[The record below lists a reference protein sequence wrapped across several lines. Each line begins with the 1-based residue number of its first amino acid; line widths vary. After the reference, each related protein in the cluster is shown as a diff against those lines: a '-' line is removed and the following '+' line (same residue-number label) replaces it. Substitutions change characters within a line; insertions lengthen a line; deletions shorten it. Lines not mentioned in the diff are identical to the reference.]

1 MEKPSSDQPRE
12 TKPKESSGIESLI
25 RIPEIKRQDLRLK
38 LLYENQDVDEIE
50 VDIVA
55 VHGIMADPNTTWTH
69 KKTNTNWLSDPSM
82 LPESLKGHKA
92 RIMSFGYDSRW
103 FGKDSTRQ
111 SLYNLVE
118 DFLYQLN
125 QTREACT
132 QRPIIL
138 IAHCFGGL
146 IVQSAYNKSCM
157 QPGDFPG
164 VSQSMRGMVFLGT
177 PHSGVNEGSSMS
189 RQGEIY
195 AAIVASK
202 MEIQDNVLQSIMR
215 DNDVLESTR
224 AEFTRKVSTSKPPP
238 KIFCFF
244 ELRPT
249 NLGAIV
255 GAQLPKEF
263 LVGESSAT
271 LSGHERQG
279 LAVDHFYINKFED
292 KFDNHYRNVAY
303 QLLRMLKE
311 AKMHSQDAISAS
323 GSAPSPPLD
332 GRLAVLPGL
341 IGKRQNFA
349 PRQKILERLEER
361 LSKRGMAA
369 LCGDS
374 GSGKTHVAVE
384 YADRYLHQIGSNCQ
398 VLWVNA
404 ASPDEFEVS
413 FKRIGAK
420 LRVSPLG
427 LSHDAY
433 LSAVKEHLKH
443 EEQWLMIL
451 DGLNDDESLHF
462 TDSNP
467 GQEPKPL
474 LSLLPKPS
482 ENHRLLIT
490 TTKRTLALRQMNSKD
505 KNVLSVG
512 DLTREDASRLLLGRV
527 ASSSTNGKRIGEIIN
542 IIGDSAGALELVRL
556 CGIVTQTAF
565 SSQLLD
571 LLGKHCKGNQ
581 DGESPKPAWNL
592 LWNSLKARNSELAY
606 WFHIIG
612 LLDLQMIPS
621 IFFSNN
627 ERKTLLE
634 ELTRVGLVE
643 HSDGRSFYRV
653 PAFFRQCLES
663 TITEKHR
670 MDAEAALLQSADT
683 KFVEEDRS
691 VLLPVALAALK
702 LKATRPDAKRE
713 QEILHEK
720 VESYRQKRQT
730 SLSPGIGY
738 LPDDPRRLSAGNGWD
753 QLRLRTLEGSLNQHT
768 GLPNSNQ
775 RSISGDSSG
784 WPSWQRLQQR
794 LMDPEW
800 EKKRETLRKES
811 SVAAQILSHGRP
823 PKGSGD
829 ATSIYRRVID
839 GYCAEPEEYLK
850 LASLQYNCAIAQ
862 GSEGM
867 VDDAATTFR
876 QALQTILSGDDPRSR
891 NIESTKLY
899 YRIYTDLASMYV
911 SDGRFAEAEETFMHF
926 LPSQAKD
933 LGQDSQQTLKTRH
946 EFARL
951 LQERGQSELGGQ
963 ELERILRANER
974 VLGKNHRDTL
984 TVRCSFATHLAK
996 SGKRDEAVKMLLSVW
1011 REQEKALGSSHR
1023 ETAATRQLLDELQQS
1038 QPGVA

>member
-1 MEKPSSDQPRE
+1 MEKPSSDQPRQ
-12 TKPKESSGIESLI
+12 TQPKASSGIESLI
-25 RIPEIKRQDLRLK
+25 RIPEIKRQDLGLK
-38 LLYENQDVDEIE
+38 VLYENQDVDEIE

-111 SLYNLVE
+111 SLYNLAE

-125 QTREACT
+125 QTRE
-132 QRPIIL
+132 
-138 IAHCFGGL
+138 
-146 IVQSAYNKSCM
+146 AYNKSCM

-164 VSQSMRGMVFLGT
+164 VWQSMRGMVFLGT

-195 AAIVASK
+195 AAIAASK

-215 DNDVLESTR
+215 DNDILESTR

-263 LVGESSAT
+263 LVDESSAT

-292 KFDNHYRNVAY
+292 KFDNHYRNVGLPTPENGQRSHNAFTRCN
-303 QLLRMLKE
+303 QCV
-311 AKMHSQDAISAS
+311 SPT
-323 GSAPSPPLD
+323 PSD
-332 GRLAVLPGL
+332 GRIAVLPGL

-349 PRQKILERLEER
+349 PRQNILARLEER

-384 YADRYLHQIGSNCQ
+384 YADLYLHQVGKNCQ
-398 VLWVNA
+398 VFWVNA
-404 ASPDEFEVS
+404 AIPDEFEAS

-427 LSHDAY
+427 LSHDGY

-443 EEQWLMIL
+443 EEQWLMVL

-462 TDSNP
+462 TNSNP

-474 LSLLPKPS
+474 LSFLPKPS
-482 ENHRLLIT
+482 DNHRLLIT
-490 TTKRTLALRQMNSKD
+490 TTQRTLALRQMNSKD

-512 DLTREDASRLLLGRV
+512 DLTRDDASRLLLGRV
-527 ASSSTNGKRIGEIIN
+527 ASSSTNGKRIGEIIS
-542 IIGDSAGALELVRL
+542 IVGDSAGALELVRL

-571 LLGKHCKGNQ
+571 LLRKHCKGSE
-581 DGESPKPAWNL
+581 DGESPKPAWSL
-592 LWNSLKARNSELAY
+592 LWNSLKAKNSELAY

-612 LLDLQMIPS
+612 LLDLQIIPS

-634 ELTRVGLVE
+634 ELTKLGLVE

-663 TITEKHR
+663 TIIEKHR
-670 MDAEAALLQSADT
+670 MDAEAALMQSVNT
-683 KFVEEDRS
+683 KFVDDERS

-702 LKATRPDAKRE
+702 LKAGRPDAKRE
-713 QEILHEK
+713 QDMLREK
-720 VESYRQKRQT
+720 VESYRKQRQ
-730 SLSPGIGY
+730 SSFSPDIGY
-738 LPDDPRRLSAGNGWD
+738 LPDDPRRLSMSYGWD
-753 QLRLRTLEGSLNQHT
+753 QLRRSALEGSYNQRT
-768 GLPNSNQ
+768 GLPNSHQ
-775 RSISGDSSG
+775 RSISEDSSG
-784 WPSWQRLQQR
+784 WPSWQRLQRR

-800 EKKRETLRKES
+800 EKKRETLRKDS
-811 SVAAQILSHGRP
+811 IVAAQILSHGRP
-823 PKGSGD
+823 PNGSED

-839 GYCAEPEEYLK
+839 GYSAEPEEYLK
-850 LASLQYNCAIAQ
+850 LASLQYNLAIAQ

-876 QALQTILSGDDPRSR
+876 QALQTILSGDDPRTR
-891 NIESTKLY
+891 NIEATKL
-899 YRIYTDLASMYV
+899 
-911 SDGRFAEAEETFMHF
+911 
-926 LPSQAKD
+926 
-933 LGQDSQQTLKTRH
+933 
-946 EFARL
+946 
-951 LQERGQSELGGQ
+951 
-963 ELERILRANER
+963 
-974 VLGKNHRDTL
+974 
-984 TVRCSFATHLAK
+984 
-996 SGKRDEAVKMLLSVW
+996 
-1011 REQEKALGSSHR
+1011 
-1023 ETAATRQLLDELQQS
+1023 
-1038 QPGVA
+1038 

>member
-1 MEKPSSDQPRE
+1 MEKPSSDQPRQ
-12 TKPKESSGIESLI
+12 TQPKASSGIESLI
-25 RIPEIKRQDLRLK
+25 RIPEIKRQDLGLK
-38 LLYENQDVDEIE
+38 VLYENQDVDEIE

-111 SLYNLVE
+111 SLYNLAE

-125 QTREACT
+125 QTRE
-132 QRPIIL
+132 
-138 IAHCFGGL
+138 
-146 IVQSAYNKSCM
+146 AYNKSCM

-164 VSQSMRGMVFLGT
+164 VWQSMRGMVFLGT

-195 AAIVASK
+195 AAIAASK

-215 DNDVLESTR
+215 DNDILESTR

-263 LVGESSAT
+263 LVDESSAT
-271 LSGHERQG
+271 L
-279 LAVDHFYINKFED
+279 
-292 KFDNHYRNVAY
+292 
-303 QLLRMLKE
+303 M
-311 AKMHSQDAISAS
+311 
-323 GSAPSPPLD
+323 
-332 GRLAVLPGL
+332 
-341 IGKRQNFA
+341 
-349 PRQKILERLEER
+349 
-361 LSKRGMAA
+361 
-369 LCGDS
+369 
-374 GSGKTHVAVE
+374 E
-384 YADRYLHQIGSNCQ
+384 YADLYLHQVGKNCQ
-398 VLWVNA
+398 VFWVNA
-404 ASPDEFEVS
+404 AIPDEFEAS

-427 LSHDAY
+427 LSHDGY

-443 EEQWLMIL
+443 EEQWLMVL

-462 TDSNP
+462 TNSNP

-474 LSLLPKPS
+474 LSFLPKPS
-482 ENHRLLIT
+482 DNHRLLIT
-490 TTKRTLALRQMNSKD
+490 TTQRTLALRQMNSKD

-512 DLTREDASRLLLGRV
+512 DLTRDDASRLLLGRV
-527 ASSSTNGKRIGEIIN
+527 ASSSTNGKRIGEIIS
-542 IIGDSAGALELVRL
+542 IVGDSAGALELVRL

-571 LLGKHCKGNQ
+571 LLRKHCKGSE
-581 DGESPKPAWNL
+581 DGESPKPAWSL
-592 LWNSLKARNSELAY
+592 LWNSLKAKNSELAY

-612 LLDLQMIPS
+612 LLDLQIIPS

-634 ELTRVGLVE
+634 ELTKLGLVE

-663 TITEKHR
+663 TIIEKHR
-670 MDAEAALLQSADT
+670 MDAEAALMQSVNT
-683 KFVEEDRS
+683 KFVDDERS

-702 LKATRPDAKRE
+702 LKAGRPDAKRE
-713 QEILHEK
+713 QDMLREK
-720 VESYRQKRQT
+720 VESYRKQRQ
-730 SLSPGIGY
+730 SSFSPDIGY
-738 LPDDPRRLSAGNGWD
+738 LPDDPRRLSMSYGWD
-753 QLRLRTLEGSLNQHT
+753 QLRRSALEGSYNQRT
-768 GLPNSNQ
+768 GLPNSHQ
-775 RSISGDSSG
+775 RSISEDSSG
-784 WPSWQRLQQR
+784 WPSWQRLQRR

-800 EKKRETLRKES
+800 EKKRETLRKDS
-811 SVAAQILSHGRP
+811 IVAAQILSHGRP
-823 PKGSGD
+823 PNGSED

-839 GYCAEPEEYLK
+839 GYSAEPEEYLK
-850 LASLQYNCAIAQ
+850 LASLQYNLAIAQ

-876 QALQTILSGDDPRSR
+876 QALQTILSGDDPRTR
-891 NIESTKLY
+891 NIEATKL
-899 YRIYTDLASMYV
+899 
-911 SDGRFAEAEETFMHF
+911 
-926 LPSQAKD
+926 
-933 LGQDSQQTLKTRH
+933 
-946 EFARL
+946 
-951 LQERGQSELGGQ
+951 
-963 ELERILRANER
+963 
-974 VLGKNHRDTL
+974 
-984 TVRCSFATHLAK
+984 
-996 SGKRDEAVKMLLSVW
+996 
-1011 REQEKALGSSHR
+1011 
-1023 ETAATRQLLDELQQS
+1023 
-1038 QPGVA
+1038 

>member
-1 MEKPSSDQPRE
+1 MEKPSSDQPRQ
-12 TKPKESSGIESLI
+12 TQPKASSGIESLI
-25 RIPEIKRQDLRLK
+25 RIPEIKRQDLGLK
-38 LLYENQDVDEIE
+38 VLYENQDVDEIE

-111 SLYNLVE
+111 SLYNLAE

-132 QRPIIL
+132 QRPMVL

-164 VSQSMRGMVFLGT
+164 VWQSMRGMVFLGT

-195 AAIVASK
+195 AAIAASK

-215 DNDVLESTR
+215 DNDILESTR

-303 QLLRMLKE
+303 QLLRMVKE
-311 AKMHSQDAISAS
+311 AIMHSQDAI
-323 GSAPSPPLD
+323 
-332 GRLAVLPGL
+332 
-341 IGKRQNFA
+341 N
-349 PRQKILERLEER
+349 
-361 LSKRGMAA
+361 
-369 LCGDS
+369 
-374 GSGKTHVAVE
+374 VE
-384 YADRYLHQIGSNCQ
+384 YADLYLHQVGNNCQ
-398 VLWVNA
+398 VFWVNA
-404 ASPDEFEVS
+404 ASPDEFEAS

-420 LRVSPLG
+420 LL
-427 LSHDAY
+427 
-433 LSAVKEHLKH
+433 KEHLKH
-443 EEQWLMIL
+443 EEQWLMVL

-462 TDSNP
+462 TNSNP

-474 LSLLPKPS
+474 LSFLPKPS
-482 ENHRLLIT
+482 DNHRLLIT
-490 TTKRTLALRQMNSKD
+490 TTQRTLALRQMNSKD

-512 DLTREDASRLLLGRV
+512 DLTRDDASRLLLGRV
-527 ASSSTNGKRIGEIIN
+527 ASSSTNGKRIGEIIS
-542 IIGDSAGALELVRL
+542 IVGDSAGALELVRL

-571 LLGKHCKGNQ
+571 LLRKHCKGSE
-581 DGESPKPAWNL
+581 DGESPKPAWSL
-592 LWNSLKARNSELAY
+592 LWNSLKAKNSELAY

-634 ELTRVGLVE
+634 ELTKLGLVE

-670 MDAEAALLQSADT
+670 MDAEAALMQSVNT
-683 KFVEEDRS
+683 KFIDDERS

-702 LKATRPDAKRE
+702 LKAGRPDAKRG
-713 QEILHEK
+713 QDILREK
-720 VESYRQKRQT
+720 VESYRKQRQS
-730 SLSPGIGY
+730 SLSPDIGY
-738 LPDDPRRLSAGNGWD
+738 LPDDPRRLSTSYGWD
-753 QLRLRTLEGSLNQHT
+753 QLRRSTLEGSFNQRS
-768 GLPNSNQ
+768 GLPNSHQ
-775 RSISGDSSG
+775 RSISEDSSG
-784 WPSWQRLQQR
+784 WPSWQRLQRR

-800 EKKRETLRKES
+800 EKKRETLRKDS
-811 SVAAQILSHGRP
+811 IAAAQILSHGRP
-823 PKGSGD
+823 PNGSED

-839 GYCAEPEEYLK
+839 GYSAEPEEYLK
-850 LASLQYNCAIAQ
+850 LASLQYNLAIAQ

-876 QALQTILSGDDPRSR
+876 QALQTILSGDDPRTR
-891 NIESTKLY
+891 NIQATKLY

-951 LQERGQSELGGQ
+951 LQERGQSEVGGQ
-963 ELERILRANER
+963 ELERILKANER
-974 VLGKNHRDTL
+974 VLGSNHRDTL
-984 TVRCSFATHLAK
+984 T
-996 SGKRDEAVKMLLSVW
+996 
-1011 REQEKALGSSHR
+1011 REQEKAPS
-1023 ETAATRQLLDELQQS
+1023 LL
-1038 QPGVA
+1038 

>member
-1 MEKPSSDQPRE
+1 MEKPSTDRPRE
-12 TKPKESSGIESLI
+12 TKPRASSEIESLI
-25 RIPEIKRQDLRLK
+25 RIPEIKRQDLGLK
-38 LLYENQDVDEIE
+38 VLYENQDADEIE

-69 KKTNTNWLSDPSM
+69 KKTNTNWLCDSSM

-111 SLYNLVE
+111 SLHNLAE

-125 QTREACT
+125 QTRE
-132 QRPIIL
+132 RPMVM

-157 QPGDFPG
+157 QAGDFPG
-164 VSQSMRGMVFLGT
+164 VWQSMRGMMFLGT

-195 AAIVASK
+195 AAIAASK

-215 DNDVLESTR
+215 DNDILESTR

-303 QLLRMLKE
+303 QILRMVKE
-311 AKMHSQDAISAS
+311 AKMHSKDAMNAS
-323 GSAPSPPLD
+323 GGIPPPPSD
-332 GRLAVLPGL
+332 GRFPVLPGL

-349 PRQKILERLEER
+349 PRQRILERLEER

-369 LCGDS
+369 LCGNS

-384 YADRYLHQIGSNCQ
+384 YADRYLHQVDNNCQ
-398 VLWVNA
+398 VFWINA
-404 ASPDEFEVS
+404 ASPEEFEAS

-427 LSHDAY
+427 LSHDGY

-443 EEQWLMIL
+443 EEQWLLVL
-451 DGLNDDESLHF
+451 DGLNDDESLHS
-462 TDSNP
+462 TNSNP

-474 LSLLPKPS
+474 LSFLPKPS
-482 ENHRLLIT
+482 DNHRLLIT
-490 TTKRTLALRQMNSKD
+490 TTQRTLANRQMSSKD
-505 KNVLSVG
+505 KNVLSVS
-512 DLTREDASRLLLGRV
+512 DLVKEDASRLLLGRV
-527 ASSSTNGKRIGEIIN
+527 ASSSTNVKRIEEIIN
-542 IIGDSAGALELVRL
+542 IVGDSAGALELVRL
-556 CGIVTQTAF
+556 CGIVTQTAV

-571 LLGKHCKGNQ
+571 LLGKHCKGNEN
-581 DGESPKPAWNL
+581 GESPKPAWNL
-592 LWNSLKARNSELAY
+592 FWTSLKARNSELAY
-606 WFHIIG
+606 GFHIIG

-634 ELTRVGLVE
+634 ELTKLGLVE

-653 PAFFRQCLES
+653 PAFFRQCLQS
-663 TITEKHR
+663 TITEKHQQ
-670 MDAEAALLQSADT
+670 DAEAALLQSANA
-683 KFVEEDRS
+683 KFVDDDRS
-691 VLLPVALAALK
+691 ILLPVALAALK
-702 LKATRPDAKRE
+702 LKAGRPDAKRE
-713 QEILHEK
+713 QDILRKK
-720 VESYRQKRQT
+720 VESYRQQHQT
-730 SLSPGIGY
+730 TLGPDIGY
-738 LPDDPRRLSAGNGWD
+738 LHDDPRRLSTGYGWD
-753 QLRLRTLEGSLNQHT
+753 QLRRSTFEGSFNQRT
-768 GLPNSNQ
+768 GLPNSHQ
-775 RSISGDSSG
+775 RSISEDSSG
-784 WPSWQRLQQR
+784 WPSWQRLQRR

-800 EKKRETLRKES
+800 EKKRETLRKDS

-823 PKGSGD
+823 PKGSED

-839 GYCAEPEEYLK
+839 SYSAEPEEYLK
-850 LASLQYNCAIAQ
+850 LASLQYNLAIAQ

-867 VDDAATTFR
+867 VDDAAATFR
-876 QALQTILSGDDPRSR
+876 QALQTILSGDDPKTR
-891 NIESTKLY
+891 NIEATKLY

-911 SDGRFAEAEETFMHF
+911 SDGRFADAEETFMHF

-963 ELERILRANER
+963 ELERILKANER
-974 VLGKNHRDTL
+974 VLGSNHRDTL
-984 TVRCSFATHLAK
+984 TVRCSFAAHLAK
-996 SGKRDEAVKMLLSVW
+996 TGKKDEAIKMLLSVW

-1023 ETAATRQLLDELQQS
+1023 ETDATRQLLDELYQS
-1038 QPGVA
+1038 QPVVA

>member
-1 MEKPSSDQPRE
+1 MEKPSADQPRE
-12 TKPKESSGIESLI
+12 AKPKASSGIESLI
-25 RIPEIKRQDLRLK
+25 RIPEIKRQDLGLK
-38 LLYENQDVDEIE
+38 VLYENQDVDEIE

-82 LPESLKGHKA
+82 LPESLKGHRA

-111 SLYNLVE
+111 SLHNLAE

-132 QRPIIL
+132 QRPMVL

-164 VSQSMRGMVFLGT
+164 VWLSMRGMVFLGT

-195 AAIVASK
+195 AAIAASK
-202 MEIQDNVLQSIMR
+202 MEIQDNVLQSIIR
-215 DNDVLESTR
+215 DNDILESTR

-303 QLLRMLKE
+303 QLLKMVKE
-311 AKMHSQDAISAS
+311 AKMHSQDAMT
-323 GSAPSPPLD
+323 GSTPPPPSD
-332 GRLAVLPGL
+332 GRTSVLPGL

-349 PRQKILERLEER
+349 PRQNILDRLEER

-384 YADRYLHQIGSNCQ
+384 YANRYLHQVGNNCN
-398 VLWVNA
+398 VFWVNA
-404 ASPDEFEVS
+404 ASPEEFEAS

-427 LSHDAY
+427 LSHEAY

-443 EEQWLMIL
+443 EEQWLVVL
-451 DGLNDDESLHF
+451 DGLNDDESLHS
-462 TDSNP
+462 TNSNP

-474 LSLLPKPS
+474 LSFLPKPS
-482 ENHRLLIT
+482 DNHRLLIT
-490 TTKRTLALRQMNSKD
+490 TTQRTLAIRQMNSKD

-512 DLTREDASRLLLGRV
+512 DLARDDASRLLLGRV
-527 ASSSTNGKRIGEIIN
+527 ASSSTNGKRIEEIIN
-542 IIGDSAGALELVRL
+542 IVGDSAGALELVRL
-556 CGIVTQTAF
+556 CSIVTQTPV

-571 LLGKHCKGNQ
+571 LLRKNCKGSEN
-581 DGESPKPAWNL
+581 GESPKPAWNL
-592 LWNSLKARNSELAY
+592 LWNSLKSKNSELAY
-606 WFHIIG
+606 WFHFVG

-634 ELTRVGLVE
+634 ELTRLGLVE

-653 PAFFRQCLES
+653 AAFFRQCLES

-670 MDAEAALLQSADT
+670 QDAEAALLQSANT
-683 KFVEEDRS
+683 KFVDDDRS
-691 VLLPVALAALK
+691 LLLPVALAALK
-702 LKATRPDAKRE
+702 LKATRLDAKRE
-713 QEILHEK
+713 QEILREK
-720 VESYRQKRQT
+720 VESYRQQRQT

-738 LPDDPRRLSAGNGWD
+738 LPDDPRRLPIGSGWD
-753 QLRLRTLEGSLNQHT
+753 QLRLRTLEGSLNQHS
-768 GLPNSNQ
+768 GLPNPHQ
-775 RSISGDSSG
+775 RSISEDSSR
-784 WPSWQRLQQR
+784 WPSWQRLQRR

-800 EKKRETLRKES
+800 EKKRETLRKDS
-811 SVAAQILSHGRP
+811 SVAAQILSQGRP
-823 PKGSGD
+823 PKGSED

-839 GYCAEPEEYLK
+839 GYSAEPEEYIK
-850 LASLQYNCAIAQ
+850 LASLQYNLAIAQ

-876 QALQTILSGDDPRSR
+876 QALQTILSGDDPKSR
-891 NIESTKLY
+891 NIEATKLY

-911 SDGRFAEAEETFMHF
+911 SDGRFSEAEETFMHF

-951 LQERGQSELGGQ
+951 LQERGQGELGGQ
-963 ELERILRANER
+963 ELERILKANER
-974 VLGKNHRDTL
+974 VLGSNHRDTL

-996 SGKRDEAVKMLLSVW
+996 TGRQDEAVKMLLSVW

-1023 ETAATRQLLDELQQS
+1023 ETAATRQLLDELHQS
-1038 QPGVA
+1038 QPVVA